1 MVTRK
6 SFRKSGRK
14 ASMSVLDGVGAY
26 GGQTY
31 ARIPEL
37 THRGHI
43 AIAPPGLR
51 LS

>member
-1 MVTRK
+1 MMVTRK

-14 ASMSVLDGVGAY
+14 VAMSVLDDVEAY
-26 GGQTY
+26 GGQTH
-31 ARIPEL
+31 ECQL